1 MSIQESLKARS
12 NNVCELSGDACDNLM
27 VMSVS
32 GRDDS
37 ADSRV
42 YICEV
47 FKQQIDNPD
56 TIDANQW
63 HCLNEAIWSP
73 TAAVQVIAYRM
84 LHTLADKGE
93 TWAQDLLDTAY
104 LEDDIKVWAES
115 GISQAAGSD
124 DDDPKPRDS
133 NGIELNEGDSVTLI
147 KDLEVKGGGFTAKR
161 GTLVKAIHLT
171 NNPKHI
177 EGKVNGTTIV
187 LVTAYLK
194 KA

>member
-1 MSIQESLKARS
+1 MSVEQALKDRS
-12 NNVCELSGDACDNLM
+12 NNVCELCGDACDTLTVM
-27 VMSVS
+27 VVS
-32 GRDDS
+32 GADDS
-37 ADSRV
+37 ADSSV
-42 YICEV
+42 YICDSY
-47 FKQQIDNPD
+47 KQQIENPD

-63 HCLNEAIWSP
+63 RCLNEAIWSP
-73 TAAVQVIAYRM
+73 VAAVQVVAFRM
-84 LHTLADKGE
+84 LHTLAGKGE
-93 TWAQDLLDTAY
+93 AWAQDLLDTAY
-104 LEDDIKVWAES
+104 LEDDVKAWAES
-115 GISQAAGSD
+115 GLAQATD

-161 GTLVKAIHLT
+161 GTLVKSIHLT